1 MNVTGRLVL
10 VTGAGRRIGRAIA
23 ERLALRG
30 AKVAVHYHTSEA
42 EAEAVV
48 AAIRSRG
55 GEAERFAADLAD
67 SAQIARLADTVSARL
82 GPIDVLVNNA
92 AVFYRTP
99 FAELGEQA
107 WDENIAVN
115 LKAPYLLALR
125 LGRVM
130 QARGAGKIIN
140 IGDGGAVQPYRDHLP
155 YCVSKAALVALTEGL
170 AKALAPAVQVNCVAP
185 GPILP
190 ALDAREEEQAAIVR
204 RTLLKRFGSP
214 DDIAAA
220 VLFLIEGSDY
230 VTGTT
235 LVVDGGRALGRCA
248 T

>member
-1 MNVTGRLVL
+1 MNVAGRSAL

-23 ERLALRG
+23 ERLATSG
-30 AKVAVHYHTSEA
+30 ARVAVHYHTSRVD
-42 EAEAVV
+42 AEAVV
-48 AAIRSRG
+48 AGIQSRG
-55 GEAERFAADLAD
+55 GQAESFAANLAD
-67 SAQIARLADTVSARL
+67 ARQATRLADEVSARL
-82 GPIDVLVNNA
+82 GPIDILVNNA
-92 AVFYRTP
+92 SVFYRTP
-99 FAELGEQA
+99 LAELGERA
-107 WDENIAVN
+107 WDENLAVN
-115 LKAPYLLALR
+115 LKAPYLLALH

-130 QARGAGKIIN
+130 QARGVGKIIN
-140 IGDGGAVQPYRDHLP
+140 IGDGATVQPYRDHLP

-190 ALDAREEEQAAIVR
+190 TVDASAEEQAAIVR

-235 LVVDGGRALGRCA
+235 LVVDGGRALG
-248 T
+248 